1 MENKTPF
8 SRSILFKF
16 LTQPEVIS
24 TISSINADDMFAYY
38 QKERPSNNFS
48 TIYDALSKDLEEI
61 IDSNFFN
68 TDIMQILRNIKDTW
82 HVSKLFFYVY
92 TRGIALSFKGCKYLK
107 ARRTVGHF
115 LATYGDCGSLIGCG
129 SLKFGN
135 LRAVGYSNLNH
146 STLP

>member
-8 SRSILFKF
+8 SRSTLFKF
-16 LTQPEVIS
+16 FTQPEVIS
-24 TISSINADDMFAYY
+24 MISSINANDMFAYY

-82 HVSKLFFYVY
+82 HVSKLFFLCIYKRDSAPV
-92 TRGIALSFKGCKYLK
+92 
-107 ARRTVGHF
+107 
-115 LATYGDCGSLIGCG
+115 
-129 SLKFGN
+129 
-135 LRAVGYSNLNH
+135 
-146 STLP
+146 